1 MHISMISSATLLDGN
16 LSVQVRLIFW
26 GKPMQ
31 HSKPK
36 KESFQLH
43 SHLLRCISVSIQAT
57 TTSFAKSKSANLT
70 RPSESTGIPLLD
82 SSPLVVCL
90 SSCHSLVVFLPQS
103 FVSFSPPLLIR
114 QLDVVHTP
122 TATVVAAFGGAIFRH
137 CYDGELLHQLLKQA
151 LTDTRRQSSEFHTR
165 IQSPR
170 TVRNHNLCMN
180 SVACTLLPRAHRP
193 DSSTKISKGSL
204 LVSELLLSLQAV
216 QCLAGF

>member
-1 MHISMISSATLLDGN
+1 MISSATLLDGN

-82 SSPLVVCL
+82 SSPLFNVASLRVVNRSLCFTVSMVSLLFPFL
-90 SSCHSLVVFLPQS
+90 SIARSVFLLRETA
-103 FVSFSPPLLIR
+103 VSS
-114 QLDVVHTP
+114 
-122 TATVVAAFGGAIFRH
+122 AF
-137 CYDGELLHQLLKQA
+137 YVTELCFL
-151 LTDTRRQSSEFHTR
+151 
-165 IQSPR
+165 
-170 TVRNHNLCMN
+170 N
-180 SVACTLLPRAHRP
+180 
-193 DSSTKISKGSL
+193 
-204 LVSELLLSLQAV
+204 
-216 QCLAGF
+216 